1 MKPHL
6 RLLFLIPVIGV
17 ITSCHTINTMQS
29 TVVKKFAVTSKEV
42 SDLPYKILF
51 SYYSIK
57 FKRKQLLP
65 ENYVIGDTTKE
76 YLDSLPGEVMMTIED
91 MREAYYSNIRTANKI
106 KTVYQLLETYI
117 NSLEA
122 LASDKFSRDFE
133 KRSDEIGKKMNGLIS
148 GFNASPGKKIPLPL
162 NPGEWLTSL
171 ATMHGRSKIKTMQ
184 AKFLKDYINQAD
196 TFVQAINRNYQE
208 IQMNDMTDWFKEEK
222 DALNEQFKRIIAIY
236 LQNLS
241 RHPENSTTMVAF
253 EFYSKINP
261 VYYELTDEIY
271 RNEELIKQT
280 SLMMNNLARTHSSMK
295 AMFNDG
301 NNWLSVAEEVEGMKE
316 KLFIIKDL
324 FNKEG
329 QEKFSFYKN
338 FIMQNENSVKNIL
351 DKH

>member
-1 MKPHL
+1 
-6 RLLFLIPVIGV
+6 
-17 ITSCHTINTMQS
+17 MQT
-29 TVVKKFAVTSKEV
+29 TVVRKFAGTSKEV

-106 KTVYQLLETYI
+106 KTVYQLLEAYI
-117 NSLEA
+117 SSLEV
-122 LASDKFSRDFE
+122 LSSDKYSRDFE
-133 KRSDEIGKKMNGLIS
+133 KRSDELGKRMNGLIA
-148 GFNASPGKKIPLPL
+148 GFNASPGRKIALPL
-162 NPGEWLTSL
+162 NPGEWLSSL
-171 ATMHGRSKIKTMQ
+171 ATMHGRVKLKTMQ
-184 AKFLKDYINQAD
+184 AKFLRDYINQAD

-208 IQMNDMTDWFKEEK
+208 IQMNDMVDWFKEEK
-222 DALNEQFKRIIAIY
+222 AALNEQFKRIISIY

-241 RHPENSTTMVAF
+241 RHPENSTTMVAL

-271 RNEELIKQT
+271 RNQELIKQT
-280 SLMMNNLARTHSSMK
+280 SLMMNNLARTHSAMK
-295 AMFNDG
+295 TMFSDD
-301 NNWLSVAEEVEGMKE
+301 NNWVSVAEEVDGMKD

-329 QEKFSFYKN
+329 QEKFSYYKN
-338 FIMQNENSVKNIL
+338 FIMQNENSIKNII